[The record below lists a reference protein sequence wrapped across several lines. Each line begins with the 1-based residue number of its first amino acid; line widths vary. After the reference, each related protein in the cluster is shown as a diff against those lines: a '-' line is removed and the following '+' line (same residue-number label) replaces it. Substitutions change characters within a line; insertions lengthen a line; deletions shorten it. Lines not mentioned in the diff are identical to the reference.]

1 MAFNLMGLMNQAS
14 KTEAGAPKYELK
26 RLNINE
32 LYPDPEN
39 KKVYSVE
46 NIEEL
51 ADAIEIAGGV
61 LHNLVVRAADE
72 TTGKYMII
80 SGERRWTACKLLVN
94 EKRMEQFSEV
104 NCLIEN
110 EHDEDMLDLMLMLTN
125 STARQLTD
133 AEKMRQAERMTD
145 ILNRMKEQE
154 KLEGRVR
161 DIAGKMLQMSSGQLA
176 RYHAIAKNLQNED
189 LKQAF
194 QDGRL
199 KVSAAY
205 EASQLSEEG
214 QQKVAN
220 KLQEEGAVSLNHVT
234 IVKHEE
240 REDEPGWSERMAKVE
255 EHRKQDR
262 LNAIKAKAEKYG
274 HDSLEPC
281 EACHLATG
289 CIKCCESCRE
299 VNEQC
304 GTNQVCRRKE
314 KLNAGKWELLGTEE
328 NGDEL
333 YQTGRGGYKSYLNFT
348 IKAVVSR
355 NTAGEYCAL
364 YTLIKLNGEEGRW
377 TYTDFY
383 FSKEEAL
390 RAAAM
395 EVAKTGTAKASVLK
409 DNGYIDEIPLE
420 AIEADKAARA
430 KAKEDEAIRM
440 AAYQEENERQLIAVR
455 YIRNVLEEHL
465 NIIKSDDM
473 TTRERLQKE
482 IKRYDDEIDW
492 RKGRKFNYIS
502 RPGGRLE
509 GRNSHE

>member
-1 MAFNLMGLMNQAS
+1 MAGFNLMGLMNQAS
-14 KTEAGAPKYELK
+14 KTADGAPKYELRK
-26 RLNINE
+26 LNINE

-39 KKVYSVE
+39 QKVYSVE

-61 LHNLVVRAADE
+61 LHNLVVRPADE
-72 TTGKYMII
+72 TGKYMII
-80 SGERRWTACKLLVN
+80 SGERRWTACNMLVN
-94 EKRMEQFSEV
+94 EKRMQQFAEV

-145 ILNRMKEQE
+145 ILNRMKEQQG
-154 KLEGRVR
+154 LEGRVR
-161 DIAGKMLQMSSGQLA
+161 DIASKMLQMSSGQLA

-205 EASQLSEEG
+205 EASQLSAEG
-214 QQKVAN
+214 QQKVAD
-220 KLQEEGAVSLNHVT
+220 KLQEEGTVSLNHVT

-255 EHRKQDR
+255 EHRKQDK
-262 LNAIKAKAEKYG
+262 LNAIRQKAETYG

-281 EACHLATG
+281 EACHLSTQ
-289 CIKCCESCRE
+289 CMKCCESCRE
-299 VNEQC
+299 VNEAC
-304 GTNQVCRRKE
+304 GMAQQCRRKI
-314 KLNAGKWELLGTEE
+314 KLNAGKWELLETDD
-328 NGDEL
+328 NGDET
-333 YQTGRGGYKSYLNFT
+333 YQTGRGGYKSYIHFT
-348 IKAVVSR
+348 IKAIVSKDA
-355 NTAGEYCAL
+355 AGKYCAA
-364 YTLIKLNGEEGRW
+364 YTFIPLNGEEDRW
-377 TYTDFY
+377 QYTDAY
-383 FSKEEAL
+383 FTKEEAL

-395 EVAKTGTAKASVLK
+395 EVAKTGTTKASVLK

-430 KAKEDEAIRM
+430 KAEEQEAVDR
-440 AAYQEENERQLIAVR
+440 AARQEENERQIIAAR
-455 YIRNVLEEHL
+455 YIRNVLAEHL
-465 NIIKSDDM
+465 DVIKPDDM
-473 TTRERLQKE
+473 TLRERLQKE
-482 IKRYDDEIDW
+482 IKRYDDEIDC
-492 RKGRKFNYIS
+492 RKGKKFN
-502 RPGGRLE
+502 
-509 GRNSHE
+509 

>member
-1 MAFNLMGLMNQAS
+1 MAGFNLMGLMNQAS
-14 KTEAGAPKYELK
+14 KTESGAPKYELK

-32 LYPDPEN
+32 LYPDPQN
-39 KKVYSVE
+39 KTVYSVE

-72 TTGKYMII
+72 TGKYMII
-80 SGERRWTACKLLVN
+80 SGERRWTACKLLVYK
-94 EKRMEQFSEV
+94 KRKEQFVEV

-125 STARQLTD
+125 STARQLSD

-145 ILNRMKEQE
+145 ILNRMKEQNGM
-154 KLEGRVR
+154 EGRVR
-161 DIAGKMLQMSSGQLA
+161 DIVGRMLQMSSGQLA

-214 QQKVAN
+214 QQKVAD
-220 KLQEEGAVSLNHVT
+220 KLQEEGTVSLNHVT

-240 REDEPGWSERMAKVE
+240 REDEPGWAERMAKLE
-255 EHRKQDR
+255 EHRKQDK
-262 LNAIKAKAEKYG
+262 LNAIKAKADKYG

-304 GTNQVCRRKE
+304 SANQDCRRKE
-314 KLNAGKWELLGTEE
+314 KLNAGKWELLGTED
-328 NGDEL
+328 NGDET

-348 IKAVVSR
+348 IKAVVSKD
-355 NTAGEYCAL
+355 TAGKYCAM
-364 YTLIKLNGEEGRW
+364 YTLIPLNGEEGRW
-377 TYTDFY
+377 AYTDSY

-395 EVAKTGTAKASVLK
+395 EVAKNGTAKATVLK

-420 AIEADKAARA
+420 AIEADKERREKARA
-430 KAKEDEAIRM
+430 EQEQQI
-440 AAYQEENERQLIAVR
+440 AAEKEENALELEAVR
-455 YIRNVLEEHL
+455 RIR
-465 NIIKSDDM
+465 DM
-473 TTRERLQKE
+473 LTEWQNDMNTIEQDNPALRERLQKE
-482 IKRYDDEIDW
+482 ITRLEDEIDW
-492 RKGRKFNYIS
+492 RKS
-502 RPGGRLE
+502 RQFD
-509 GRNSHE
+509 

>member
-1 MAFNLMGLMNQAS
+1 MAGFNLMGLMNQAS

-32 LYPDPEN
+32 LYPDPQN
-39 KKVYSVE
+39 KTVYSVE

-51 ADAIEIAGGV
+51 ADAIELAGGV

-72 TTGKYMII
+72 TGKYMII
-80 SGERRWTACKLLVN
+80 SGERRWTACKLLAN
-94 EKRMEQFSEV
+94 EKRMEQYAEV

-145 ILNRMKEQE
+145 ILNRMKEQQG
-154 KLEGRVR
+154 LEGRVR
-161 DIAGKMLQMSSGQLA
+161 DIVGKMLQMSSGQLA

-194 QDGRL
+194 RDGRL

-214 QQKVAN
+214 QQKVAD
-220 KLQEEGAVSLNHVT
+220 KLQEEGTVSLNHVT

-240 REDEPGWSERMAKVE
+240 REDEPGWSDRMAKIE
-255 EHRKQDR
+255 EHRKQDQ

-281 EACHLATG
+281 EACHLSTQ
-289 CIKCCESCRE
+289 CMKCCESCRE
-299 VNEQC
+299 VNEVC
-304 GTNQVCRRKE
+304 GMAQSCGRKI
-314 KLNAGKWELLGTEE
+314 KLNAGKWEVAEV
-328 NGDEL
+328 DEYGQET
-333 YQTGRGGYKSYLNFT
+333 YQTGKGGYKSWINFT
-348 IKAVVSR
+348 IKAVADKTESGR
-355 NTAGEYCAL
+355 YCL
-364 YTLIKLNGEEGRW
+364 
-377 TYTDFY
+377 TYTVVEHGDEADWVFLKDTY
-383 FSKEEAL
+383 DTKEDAL

-420 AIEADKAARA
+420 AIEADKAARE
-430 KAKEDEAIRM
+430 KEEAEETERRRLLKVDND
-440 AAYQEENERQLIAVR
+440 QEIESATAISGM
-455 YIRNVLEEHL
+455 LEEWL
-465 NIIKSDDM
+465 NDMEDDKPYLR
-473 TTRERLQKE
+473 TRIETEINRLKQEVK
-482 IKRYDDEIDW
+482 W
-492 RKGRKFNYIS
+492 RLERKFN
-502 RPGGRLE
+502 
-509 GRNSHE
+509 

>member
-1 MAFNLMGLMNQAS
+1 MAGFNLMGLMNQAS

-32 LYPDPEN
+32 LYPDPQN
-39 KKVYSVE
+39 KTVYSVE

-51 ADAIEIAGGV
+51 ADAIELAGGV

-72 TTGKYMII
+72 TGKYMII
-80 SGERRWTACKLLVN
+80 SGERRWTACNMLVN
-94 EKRMEQFSEV
+94 EKRMQQFAEV

-145 ILNRMKEQE
+145 ILNRMKEQQG
-154 KLEGRVR
+154 LEGRVR
-161 DIAGKMLQMSSGQLA
+161 DIVGKMLQMSSGQLA

-189 LKQAF
+189 LRQAF

-214 QQKVAN
+214 QQKVAD
-220 KLQEEGAVSLNHVT
+220 KLQEEGTVSLNHVT

-240 REDEPGWSERMAKVE
+240 REDEPGWSERMAKIE

-281 EACHLATG
+281 EACHLSTQ
-289 CIKCCESCRE
+289 CMKCCESCRE
-299 VNEQC
+299 VNEVCGMAQQC
-304 GTNQVCRRKE
+304 GRKI
-314 KLNAGKWELLGTEE
+314 KLNAGKWEVAEV
-328 NGDEL
+328 DEYGQET
-333 YQTGRGGYKSYLNFT
+333 YQTGKGGYKSWINFT
-348 IKAVVSR
+348 IKAVADKTESGR
-355 NTAGEYCAL
+355 YCL
-364 YTLIKLNGEEGRW
+364 
-377 TYTDFY
+377 TYTVVEHGDEADWVFLKDTY
-383 FSKEEAL
+383 DTKEDAL

-409 DNGYIDEIPLE
+409 DNGYIDEIPLS

-430 KAKEDEAIRM
+430 KAEEQEAIDR
-440 AAYQEENERQLIAVR
+440 AACQEENERQIIAAR

-465 NIIKSDDM
+465 GVIKSDDM

-492 RKGRKFNYIS
+492 RRGRKFN
-502 RPGGRLE
+502 
-509 GRNSHE
+509 

>member
-14 KTEAGAPKYELK
+14 RTESGAPKYELK

-61 LHNLVVRAADE
+61 LHNLVVRAADK
-72 TTGKYMII
+72 TGKYMII
-80 SGERRWTACKLLVN
+80 SGERRWTACNMLVN

-145 ILNRMKEQE
+145 ILNRMKEQQG
-154 KLEGRVR
+154 LEGRVR
-161 DIAGKMLQMSSGQLA
+161 DIVGKMLQMSSGQLA

-214 QQKVAN
+214 QQKVAD

-240 REDEPGWSERMAKVE
+240 REDEPGWAERMAKVE
-255 EHRKQDR
+255 EHRKQDQ

-274 HDSLEPC
+274 HESLEPC
-281 EACHLATG
+281 EACHLSTQ
-289 CIKCCESCRE
+289 CMKCCESCRE
-299 VNEQC
+299 VNEVC
-304 GTNQVCRRKE
+304 GMAQSCGRKI
-314 KLNAGKWELLGTEE
+314 KLNAGKWEVAEV
-328 NGDEL
+328 DEYGQET
-333 YQTGRGGYKSYLNFT
+333 YQTGRGGYKSWINFT
-348 IKAVVSR
+348 IKAVADKTESGR
-355 NTAGEYCAL
+355 YCL
-364 YTLIKLNGEEGRW
+364 
-377 TYTDFY
+377 TYTVVEHGDEADWVFLKDTY
-383 FSKEEAL
+383 DTKEEAL

-420 AIEADKAARA
+420 AIEADKAVRE
-430 KAKEDEAIRM
+430 KEEAEETERRRLLKVDND
-440 AAYQEENERQLIAVR
+440 QEIESATAISGM
-455 YIRNVLEEHL
+455 LEEWL
-465 NIIKSDDM
+465 NDM
-473 TTRERLQKE
+473 ENDKPYLRTRVETEINRLKQE
-482 IKRYDDEIDW
+482 IKW
-492 RKGRKFNYIS
+492 RMERKFN
-502 RPGGRLE
+502 
-509 GRNSHE
+509 

>member
-1 MAFNLMGLMNQAS
+1 MAGFNLMGLMNQAS
-14 KTEAGAPKYELK
+14 KTESGAPKYELK

-32 LYPDPEN
+32 LYPDPQN
-39 KKVYSVE
+39 KTVYSVE

-72 TTGKYMII
+72 TGKYMII
-80 SGERRWTACKLLVN
+80 SGERRWTACQLLVN
-94 EKRMEQFSEV
+94 EKRMEQFAEV

-145 ILNRMKEQE
+145 ILNRMKEQQG
-154 KLEGRVR
+154 LEGRVR
-161 DIAGKMLQMSSGQLA
+161 DIVGKMLQMSSGKLA

-214 QQKVAN
+214 QQKVAD
-220 KLQEEGAVSLNHVT
+220 KLQKEGTVSLNHVT

-274 HDSLEPC
+274 HESLEPC
-281 EACHLATG
+281 EACHLSTQ
-289 CIKCCESCRE
+289 CMKCCESCRE
-299 VNEQC
+299 VNEEC
-304 GTNQVCRRKE
+304 GMAQSCARKI
-314 KLNAGKWELLGTEE
+314 KLNAGKWEVAEV
-328 NGDEL
+328 DEYGQET
-333 YQTGRGGYKSYLNFT
+333 YQTDRGGYKSWINFT
-348 IKAVVSR
+348 IKAVTDKTESGR
-355 NTAGEYCAL
+355 YCL
-364 YTLIKLNGEEGRW
+364 
-377 TYTDFY
+377 TYTVVEHGDEADWVFLKDTY
-383 FSKEEAL
+383 DTKEEAL

-395 EVAKTGTAKASVLK
+395 EVAKTGTAKATVLK

-420 AIEADKAARA
+420 AIEADKERREKARA
-430 KAKEDEAIRM
+430 EQQQQI
-440 AAYQEENERQLIAVR
+440 AAEKEENALELEAVSR
-455 YIRNVLEEHL
+455 IRDMLSKWQGNVNAVEQNDSFLY
-465 NIIKSDDM
+465 D
-473 TTRERLQKE
+473 RLDKE
-482 IKRYDDEIDW
+482 IMRLEDEIDW
-492 RKGRKFNYIS
+492 RKS
-502 RPGGRLE
+502 RQFD
-509 GRNSHE
+509 

>member
-1 MAFNLMGLMNQAS
+1 MAGFNLMGLMNQAS

-32 LYPDPEN
+32 LYPDPQN
-39 KKVYSVE
+39 KTVYSVE

-72 TTGKYMII
+72 TGKYMII
-80 SGERRWTACKLLVN
+80 SGERRWTACQLLVN
-94 EKRMEQFSEV
+94 EKRMQQFAEV

-133 AEKMRQAERMTD
+133 AEKVRQAERMTD
-145 ILNRMKEQE
+145 ILNRMKEQQG
-154 KLEGRVR
+154 LEGRVR
-161 DIAGKMLQMSSGQLA
+161 DIVGKMLQMSSGQLA

-214 QQKVAN
+214 QQKVAD
-220 KLQEEGAVSLNHVT
+220 KLQEEGTVSLNHVT

-240 REDEPGWSERMAKVE
+240 REDEPGWSDRMAKIE
-255 EHRKQDR
+255 EHRKQDY
-262 LNAIKAKAEKYG
+262 LNSLRAKAEKYG

-281 EACHLATG
+281 EACHLSTQ
-289 CIKCCESCRE
+289 CMKCCESCRE
-299 VNEQC
+299 VNEAC
-304 GTNQVCRRKE
+304 GMAQSCGRKI
-314 KLNAGKWELLGTEE
+314 KLNAGKWEVAEV
-328 NGDEL
+328 DE
-333 YQTGRGGYKSYLNFT
+333 YGQETSQTGRGGYKSYLNFT
-348 IKAVVSR
+348 IKAVADKTESGR
-355 NTAGEYCAL
+355 YCL
-364 YTLIKLNGEEGRW
+364 
-377 TYTDFY
+377 TYTVVEHGDEADWVFLKDTY
-383 FSKEEAL
+383 DTKEDAL

-395 EVAKTGTAKASVLK
+395 EVAKTGTTKASVLK

-430 KAKEDEAIRM
+430 KAEEQKAIDR
-440 AAYQEENERQLIAVR
+440 AACQEENERQIIAAR

-465 NIIKSDDM
+465 GVIKSDDM

-492 RKGRKFNYIS
+492 RKGRKFN
-502 RPGGRLE
+502 
-509 GRNSHE
+509 

>member
-1 MAFNLMGLMNQAS
+1 MAGFNLMGLMNQAS
-14 KTEAGAPKYELK
+14 KTESGAPKYELK

-32 LYPDPEN
+32 LYPDPQN
-39 KKVYSVE
+39 KTVYSVE

-72 TTGKYMII
+72 TGKYMII

-94 EKRMEQFSEV
+94 KKRMEQFAEV

-125 STARQLTD
+125 STARQLSD

-145 ILNRMKEQE
+145 ILNRMKEQNGM
-154 KLEGRVR
+154 EGRVR
-161 DIAGKMLQMSSGQLA
+161 DIVGRMLQMSSGQLA
-176 RYHAIAKNLQNED
+176 RYHAIAKKLQNED

-214 QQKVAN
+214 QQKVAD
-220 KLQEEGAVSLNHVT
+220 KLQKEGTVSLNHVT

-240 REDEPGWSERMAKVE
+240 REDEPGWSERMTKVE
-255 EHRKQDR
+255 EHRKQDK

-274 HDSLEPC
+274 YENLDSC
-281 EACHLATG
+281 EACHLSTQ
-289 CIKCCESCRE
+289 CMKCCESCRE
-299 VNEQC
+299 VNEEC
-304 GTNQVCRRKE
+304 GMAQICGRKI
-314 KLNAGKWELLGTEE
+314 KLNAGKWELLETDD
-328 NGDEL
+328 NGDET
-333 YQTGRGGYKSYLNFT
+333 YQTGRGGYKSYIHFT
-348 IKAVVSR
+348 IKAIVSKD
-355 NTAGEYCAL
+355 TAGKYCAA
-364 YTLIKLNGEEGRW
+364 YTFIPLNGEEERW
-377 TYTDFY
+377 QYTYTY
-383 FSKEEAL
+383 SSKEEAL
-390 RAAAM
+390 RAAAV
-395 EVAKTGTAKASVLK
+395 EVAKRGTAEAGVLK
-409 DNGYIDEIPLE
+409 DNDYIDEIPLE

-430 KAKEDEAIRM
+430 RAVEQEAVDR
-440 AAYQEENERQLIAVR
+440 AARQEENERQIIAAR

-465 NIIKSDDM
+465 DIIKSDDM

-482 IKRYDDEIDW
+482 IKRYDEELDW
-492 RKGRKFNYIS
+492 RKGRKFN
-502 RPGGRLE
+502 
-509 GRNSHE
+509 

>member
-1 MAFNLMGLMNQAS
+1 MGLMSQAS

-32 LYPDPEN
+32 LYPDPQN
-39 KKVYSVE
+39 KTVYSVE

-72 TTGKYMII
+72 TGKYMII
-80 SGERRWTACKLLVN
+80 SGERRWTACQLLVN
-94 EKRMEQFSEV
+94 EKRMEQFAEV

-145 ILNRMKEQE
+145 ILNRMKEQQGM
-154 KLEGRVR
+154 EGRVR
-161 DIAGKMLQMSSGQLA
+161 DIVGKMLQMSSGQLA

-214 QQKVAN
+214 QQKVAD
-220 KLQEEGAVSLNHVT
+220 KLQEEGTVSLNHVT

-240 REDEPGWSERMAKVE
+240 REDEPGWSDRMAKIE
-255 EHRKQDR
+255 EHRKQDQ

-274 HDSLEPC
+274 HESLEPC
-281 EACHLATG
+281 EACHLSTQ
-289 CIKCCESCRE
+289 CMKCCESCRE
-299 VNEQC
+299 VNEVC
-304 GTNQVCRRKE
+304 GMAQSCGRKI
-314 KLNAGKWELLGTEE
+314 KLNAGKWEVAEV
-328 NGDEL
+328 DEYGQET

-348 IKAVVSR
+348 IKAVADKTESGR
-355 NTAGEYCAL
+355 YCL
-364 YTLIKLNGEEGRW
+364 
-377 TYTDFY
+377 TYTVVEHGDEADWVFLKDTY
-383 FSKEEAL
+383 DTKEDAL

-395 EVAKTGTAKASVLK
+395 EVAKTGTTKASVLK

-420 AIEADKAARA
+420 AIEADKAARE
-430 KAKEDEAIRM
+430 KEEAEETERRRLLKVDND
-440 AAYQEENERQLIAVR
+440 QEIESATAISGM
-455 YIRNVLEEHL
+455 LEEWL
-465 NIIKSDDM
+465 NDMEDDKPYLR
-473 TTRERLQKE
+473 TRIEKE
-482 IKRYDDEIDW
+482 INRLKQEVKW
-492 RKGRKFNYIS
+492 RLERKFN
-502 RPGGRLE
+502 
-509 GRNSHE
+509 

>member
-1 MAFNLMGLMNQAS
+1 MAGFNLMGLMNQAS

-32 LYPDPEN
+32 LYPDPQN
-39 KKVYSVE
+39 KTVYSVE

-51 ADAIEIAGGV
+51 ADAIELAGGV

-72 TTGKYMII
+72 ETGKYMII

-94 EKRMEQFSEV
+94 EKRMEQYAEV

-145 ILNRMKEQE
+145 ILNRMKEQQG
-154 KLEGRVR
+154 LEGRVR
-161 DIAGKMLQMSSGQLA
+161 DVVSKMLQMSSGQLA

-214 QQKVAN
+214 QQKVAD

-234 IVKHEE
+234 IVKHQE
-240 REDEPGWSERMAKVE
+240 REDEPGWSERMAKIE
-255 EHRKQDR
+255 EHRKQDK
-262 LNAIKAKAEKYG
+262 LNAIRQKAETYG

-281 EACHLATG
+281 EACHLSTQ
-289 CIKCCESCRE
+289 CMKCCESCKE
-299 VNEQC
+299 VNEVC
-304 GTNQVCRRKE
+304 GMAQSCGRKI
-314 KLNAGKWELLGTEE
+314 KLNAGKWELVETDD
-328 NGDEL
+328 NGDET
-333 YQTGRGGYKSYLNFT
+333 YQTGRGGYKSYIHFT
-348 IKAVVSR
+348 IKAIVSKDA
-355 NTAGEYCAL
+355 AGKYCAS
-364 YTLIKLNGEEGRW
+364 YTFIPLNGEEDRW
-377 TYTDFY
+377 QYTDAY
-383 FSKEEAL
+383 PSKEEAL
-390 RAAAM
+390 RAAAV
-395 EVAKTGTAKASVLK
+395 EVAKRGTAEAGVLK
-409 DNGYIDEIPLE
+409 DNDYIDEIPLE

-430 KAKEDEAIRM
+430 RAEEDEAIHR
-440 AAYQEENERQLIAVR
+440 AACQEENERQLIAVR

-465 NIIKSDDM
+465 DIIKSDDM

-492 RKGRKFNYIS
+492 RKGRKFN
-502 RPGGRLE
+502 
-509 GRNSHE
+509 

>member
-1 MAFNLMGLMNQAS
+1 MAGFNLMGLMNQAS

-32 LYPDPEN
+32 LYPDPQN
-39 KKVYSVE
+39 KTVYSIE

-61 LHNLVVRAADE
+61 LHNLVVRAADV
-72 TTGKYMII
+72 TGKYMII
-80 SGERRWTACKLLVN
+80 SGERRWTACQLLVN
-94 EKRMEQFSEV
+94 EKRMQQFAEV

-110 EHDEDMLDLMLMLTN
+110 EHDEDLLDLMLMLTN

-145 ILNRMKEQE
+145 ILNRMKEQNG
-154 KLEGRVR
+154 LEGRVR
-161 DIAGKMLQMSSGQLA
+161 DIVGKMLQMSSGQLA

-220 KLQEEGAVSLNHVT
+220 KLQEEGTVSLNHVT

-240 REDEPGWSERMAKVE
+240 REDEPGWSERMAKIE
-255 EHRKQDR
+255 EHRKQDQ

-281 EACHLATG
+281 EACHLSTQ
-289 CIKCCESCRE
+289 CMKCCESCRE
-299 VNEQC
+299 VNEAC
-304 GTNQVCRRKE
+304 GMAQICGRKI
-314 KLNAGKWELLGTEE
+314 KLNAGKWEVAEV
-328 NGDEL
+328 DEYGQET
-333 YQTGRGGYKSYLNFT
+333 YQTGKGGYKSWINFT
-348 IKAVVSR
+348 IKAVADKTESGR
-355 NTAGEYCAL
+355 YCL
-364 YTLIKLNGEEGRW
+364 
-377 TYTDFY
+377 TYTVVEHGDEADWVFLKDTY
-383 FSKEEAL
+383 DTKEDAL

-430 KAKEDEAIRM
+430 KAEEQEAIDR
-440 AAYQEENERQLIAVR
+440 AACQEENERQIIAAR

-465 NIIKSDDM
+465 GVIKSDDM

-492 RKGRKFNYIS
+492 RKGRKFN
-502 RPGGRLE
+502 
-509 GRNSHE
+509 

>member
-14 KTEAGAPKYELK
+14 KTESGAPKYELK

-32 LYPDPEN
+32 LYPDPQN
-39 KKVYSVE
+39 KTVYSVE

-72 TTGKYMII
+72 TGKYMII
-80 SGERRWTACKLLVN
+80 SGERRWTACQLLVN
-94 EKRMEQFSEV
+94 EKRMEQFAEV

-145 ILNRMKEQE
+145 ILNRMKEQNG
-154 KLEGRVR
+154 LEGRVR
-161 DIAGKMLQMSSGQLA
+161 DIVGKMLQMSSGQLA

-214 QQKVAN
+214 QQKVAD
-220 KLQEEGAVSLNHVT
+220 KLQEEGTVSLNHVT

-240 REDEPGWSERMAKVE
+240 REDEPGWSDRMAKVE
-255 EHRKQDR
+255 EHRKQDQ

-274 HDSLEPC
+274 HESLEPC
-281 EACHLATG
+281 EACHLSTQ
-289 CIKCCESCRE
+289 CMKCCESCRE
-299 VNEQC
+299 VNEEC
-304 GTNQVCRRKE
+304 GMVQSCARKI
-314 KLNAGKWELLGTEE
+314 KLNAGKWEVAEV
-328 NGDEL
+328 DEYGQET
-333 YQTGRGGYKSYLNFT
+333 YQTGRGGYKSWINFT
-348 IKAVVSR
+348 IKAVTDKTESGR
-355 NTAGEYCAL
+355 YCL
-364 YTLIKLNGEEGRW
+364 
-377 TYTDFY
+377 TYTVVEHGDEADWVFLKDTY
-383 FSKEEAL
+383 DTKEEAL

-395 EVAKTGTAKASVLK
+395 EVAKTGTAKATVLK

-420 AIEADKAARA
+420 AIEADKERREKARA
-430 KAKEDEAIRM
+430 EQQQQI
-440 AAYQEENERQLIAVR
+440 AAEKEENALELEAVSR
-455 YIRNVLEEHL
+455 IRDMLSKWQGNVNAVEQNDSFLY
-465 NIIKSDDM
+465 D
-473 TTRERLQKE
+473 RLDKE
-482 IKRYDDEIDW
+482 IMRLEDEIDW
-492 RKGRKFNYIS
+492 RKS
-502 RPGGRLE
+502 RQFD
-509 GRNSHE
+509 

>member
-1 MAFNLMGLMNQAS
+1 MAGFNLMGLMNQAS

-32 LYPDPEN
+32 LYPDPQN
-39 KKVYSVE
+39 KTVYSVE

-72 TTGKYMII
+72 TGKYMII
-80 SGERRWTACKLLVN
+80 SGERRWTACQLLVN
-94 EKRMEQFSEV
+94 EKRMQQFAEV

-133 AEKMRQAERMTD
+133 VEKMRQAERMTD
-145 ILNRMKEQE
+145 ILNRMKEQQG
-154 KLEGRVR
+154 LEGRVR
-161 DIAGKMLQMSSGQLA
+161 DIVGKMLQMSSGQLA

-214 QQKVAN
+214 QQKVAD
-220 KLQEEGAVSLNHVT
+220 KLQEEGTVSLNHVT

-240 REDEPGWSERMAKVE
+240 REDEPGWSDRMAKIE
-255 EHRKQDR
+255 EHRKQDQ

-274 HDSLEPC
+274 HESLEPC
-281 EACHLATG
+281 EACHLSTQ
-289 CIKCCESCRE
+289 CMKCCESCRE
-299 VNEQC
+299 VNEVC
-304 GTNQVCRRKE
+304 GMAQSCGRKI
-314 KLNAGKWELLGTEE
+314 KLNAGKWEVAEV
-328 NGDEL
+328 DEYGQET

-348 IKAVVSR
+348 IKAVADKTESGR
-355 NTAGEYCAL
+355 YCL
-364 YTLIKLNGEEGRW
+364 
-377 TYTDFY
+377 TYTVVEHGDEADWVFLKDTY
-383 FSKEEAL
+383 DTKEDAL

-395 EVAKTGTAKASVLK
+395 EVAKTGTTKASVLK

-420 AIEADKAARA
+420 AIEADKAARE
-430 KAKEDEAIRM
+430 KEEAEETERRRLLKVDND
-440 AAYQEENERQLIAVR
+440 QEIESATAISGM
-455 YIRNVLEEHL
+455 LEEWL
-465 NIIKSDDM
+465 NDMEDDKPYLR
-473 TTRERLQKE
+473 TRIETEINRLKQEVK
-482 IKRYDDEIDW
+482 W
-492 RKGRKFNYIS
+492 RLERKFN
-502 RPGGRLE
+502 
-509 GRNSHE
+509 

>member
-1 MAFNLMGLMNQAS
+1 MAGFNLMGLMNQAS
-14 KTEAGAPKYELK
+14 KTADGAPKYELRK
-26 RLNINE
+26 LNINE

-39 KKVYSVE
+39 QKVYSVE

-72 TTGKYMII
+72 ETGKYMII

-94 EKRMEQFSEV
+94 EKRMEQYAEV

-145 ILNRMKEQE
+145 ILNRMKEQQG
-154 KLEGRVR
+154 LEGRVR
-161 DIAGKMLQMSSGQLA
+161 DIASKMLQTSSGQLA

-194 QDGRL
+194 RDGRL

-214 QQKVAN
+214 QQKVAD
-220 KLQEEGAVSLNHVT
+220 KLQEEGTVSLNHVT
-234 IVKHEE
+234 IVKHAE
-240 REDEPGWSERMAKVE
+240 REDEPGWSERMVKIE
-255 EHRKQDR
+255 EHRKQDQ

-281 EACHLATG
+281 EACHLSTQ
-289 CIKCCESCRE
+289 CMKCCESCRE
-299 VNEQC
+299 VNEVCGMAQQC
-304 GTNQVCRRKE
+304 GRKI
-314 KLNAGKWELLGTEE
+314 KLNAGKWEVAEV
-328 NGDEL
+328 DEYGQET
-333 YQTGRGGYKSYLNFT
+333 YQTGKGGYKSWINFT
-348 IKAVVSR
+348 IKAVADKTESGR
-355 NTAGEYCAL
+355 YCL
-364 YTLIKLNGEEGRW
+364 
-377 TYTDFY
+377 TYTVVEHGDEADWVFLKDTY
-383 FSKEEAL
+383 DTKEEAL

-395 EVAKTGTAKASVLK
+395 EVAKTGTTKASVLR

-420 AIEADKAARA
+420 AITADEEMRERQREEQAQIKAQERETNEAELKAVTAIRDVLKDLMRDLQKVEGHSSDEPLIARL
-430 KAKEDEAIRM
+430 AKEIT
-440 AAYQEENERQLIAVR
+440 R
-455 YIRNVLEEHL
+455 YETEIEW
-465 NIIKSDDM
+465 
-473 TTRERLQKE
+473 RE
-482 IKRYDDEIDW
+482 
-492 RKGRKFNYIS
+492 GRKEA
-502 RPGGRLE
+502 L
-509 GRNSHE
+509 

>member
-1 MAFNLMGLMNQAS
+1 MAGFNLMGLMNQAS

-32 LYPDPEN
+32 LYPDPQN
-39 KKVYSVE
+39 KTVYSVE

-72 TTGKYMII
+72 TGKYMII
-80 SGERRWTACKLLVN
+80 SGERRWTACNMLVN
-94 EKRMEQFSEV
+94 EKRMQQFAEV

-145 ILNRMKEQE
+145 ILNRMKEQQG
-154 KLEGRVR
+154 LEGRVR
-161 DIAGKMLQMSSGQLA
+161 DIVGKMLQMSSGQLA

-214 QQKVAN
+214 QQKVAD
-220 KLQEEGAVSLNHVT
+220 KLQEEGTVSLNHVT

-240 REDEPGWSERMAKVE
+240 REDEPGWAERMAKIE
-255 EHRKQDR
+255 EHRKQDQ

-281 EACHLATG
+281 EACHLSTQ
-289 CIKCCESCRE
+289 CMKCCESCRE
-299 VNEQC
+299 VNEVCGMAQQC
-304 GTNQVCRRKE
+304 GRKI
-314 KLNAGKWELLGTEE
+314 KLNAGKWEVTEV
-328 NGDEL
+328 DEYGQET
-333 YQTGRGGYKSYLNFT
+333 YQTGKGGYKSWINFT
-348 IKAVVSR
+348 IKAVADKTESGR
-355 NTAGEYCAL
+355 YCL
-364 YTLIKLNGEEGRW
+364 
-377 TYTDFY
+377 TYTVVEHGDEADWVFLKDTY
-383 FSKEEAL
+383 DTKEDAL

-430 KAKEDEAIRM
+430 KAEEQEAIDR
-440 AAYQEENERQLIAVR
+440 AACREENERQIIAAR

-465 NIIKSDDM
+465 GVIKSDDM

-492 RKGRKFNYIS
+492 RKGRKFN
-502 RPGGRLE
+502 
-509 GRNSHE
+509 

>member
-14 KTEAGAPKYELK
+14 KTESGAPKYELK

-72 TTGKYMII
+72 TGRHMII
-80 SGERRWTACKLLVN
+80 SGERRWTACKLLVD
-94 EKRMEQFSEV
+94 EKRMQQFAEV

-145 ILNRMKEQE
+145 ILNRMKEQQG
-154 KLEGRVR
+154 LEGRVR
-161 DIAGKMLQMSSGQLA
+161 DIVGKMLYMSSGQLA

-205 EASQLSEEG
+205 EASQLSKEG
-214 QQKVAN
+214 QQKVAD
-220 KLQEEGAVSLNHVT
+220 KLQEEGTVSLNHVT

-240 REDEPGWSERMAKVE
+240 REDEPGWAERMAKVE
-255 EHRKQDR
+255 EHRKQDY
-262 LNAIKAKAEKYG
+262 LNGLQAKVEKYG
-274 HDSLEPC
+274 HESLEPC
-281 EACHLATG
+281 EACHLSTQ

-299 VNEQC
+299 VNEECGMAQQC
-304 GTNQVCRRKE
+304 GRKI
-314 KLNAGKWELLGTEE
+314 KLNAGKWELIKTDD
-328 NGDEL
+328 NGDET
-333 YQTGRGGYKSYLNFT
+333 YQTGRGGYKSYIHFT
-348 IKAVVSR
+348 IKAIVSKD
-355 NTAGEYCAL
+355 TAGKYCAA
-364 YTLIKLNGEEGRW
+364 YTFIPLNGEEDRW
-377 TYTDFY
+377 QYTDVY
-383 FSKEEAL
+383 PSKEEAL
-390 RAAAM
+390 RAAAV
-395 EVAKTGTAKASVLK
+395 EVAKRGTAEASVLK
-409 DNGYIDEIPLE
+409 GNCYIDEIPLE
-420 AIEADKAARA
+420 AIEADKAARE
-430 KAKEDEAIRM
+430 KEEAKETERRRLLKVDNDQEIESATAISGM
-440 AAYQEENERQLIAVR
+440 
-455 YIRNVLEEHL
+455 LEEWL
-465 NIIKSDDM
+465 NDMEDDKPYLR
-473 TTRERLQKE
+473 TRVETEINRLKQE
-482 IKRYDDEIDW
+482 IKW
-492 RKGRKFNYIS
+492 RMERKF
-502 RPGGRLE
+502 G
-509 GRNSHE
+509 

>member
-1 MAFNLMGLMNQAS
+1 MAGFNLMGLMNQAS
-14 KTEAGAPKYELK
+14 KTADGAPKYELRK
-26 RLNINE
+26 LNINE

-39 KKVYSVE
+39 QKVYSVE

-51 ADAIEIAGGV
+51 ADAIEIAGAV
-61 LHNLVVRAADE
+61 LHNLVVRPADE
-72 TTGKYMII
+72 TGKYMII
-80 SGERRWTACKLLVN
+80 SGERRWTACNMLVN
-94 EKRMEQFSEV
+94 EKRMQQFAEV

-110 EHDEDMLDLMLMLTN
+110 EHDEDTLDLMLMLTN

-145 ILNRMKEQE
+145 ILNRMKEQQG
-154 KLEGRVR
+154 LEGRVR
-161 DIAGKMLQMSSGQLA
+161 DIVGKMLQMSSGQLA

-194 QDGRL
+194 QEGRL

-214 QQKVAN
+214 QQKVAD
-220 KLQEEGAVSLNHVT
+220 KLQEEGTVSLNHVT

-240 REDEPGWSERMAKVE
+240 REDEPGWSERMAKIE
-255 EHRKQDR
+255 EHRKQDQ

-281 EACHLATG
+281 EACHLSTQ
-289 CIKCCESCRE
+289 CMKCCESCRE
-299 VNEQC
+299 VNEVCGMAQQC
-304 GTNQVCRRKE
+304 GRKI
-314 KLNAGKWELLGTEE
+314 KLNAGKWEVAEV
-328 NGDEL
+328 DEYGQET
-333 YQTGRGGYKSYLNFT
+333 YQTGKGGYKSWINFT
-348 IKAVVSR
+348 IKAVADKTESGR
-355 NTAGEYCAL
+355 YCL
-364 YTLIKLNGEEGRW
+364 
-377 TYTDFY
+377 TYTVVEHGDEADWVFLKDTY
-383 FSKEEAL
+383 DTKEDAL

-430 KAKEDEAIRM
+430 KAEEQEAIDR
-440 AAYQEENERQLIAVR
+440 AACQEENERQIVAAR

-465 NIIKSDDM
+465 GVIKSDDM

-492 RKGRKFNYIS
+492 RRGRKFN
-502 RPGGRLE
+502 
-509 GRNSHE
+509 